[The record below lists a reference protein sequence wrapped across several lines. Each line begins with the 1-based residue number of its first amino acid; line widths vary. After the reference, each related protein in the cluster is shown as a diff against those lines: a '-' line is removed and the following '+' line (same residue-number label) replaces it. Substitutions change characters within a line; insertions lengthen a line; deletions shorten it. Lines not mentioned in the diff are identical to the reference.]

1 MDMNR
6 YCRRCGHPVEFEY
19 SETETH
25 CPKCNATIP
34 RSDTIAGWAREA
46 RINQLKAM
54 HNLML
59 EANDELI
66 DMRWTCLM
74 PDCPMEEDF
83 IDIASDD
90 EQYNECFD
98 LFVKLI
104 AKNGN
109 RWKIKNVIL

>member
-1 MDMNR
+1 MDFNR
-6 YCRRCGHPVEFEY
+6 YCRNCGCKVEEVESDNGVRRF
-19 SETETH
+19 
-25 CPKCNATIP
+25 KCECTKNIFLSYKDVIP
-34 RSDTIAGWAREA
+34 GFTRKA

-54 HNLML
+54 HNLMC
-59 EANDELI
+59 EANDEGI
-66 DMRWTCLM
+66 YMTWIYLM
-74 PDCPMEEDF
+74 PDCPSEEDF

-109 RWKIKNVIL
+109 RY